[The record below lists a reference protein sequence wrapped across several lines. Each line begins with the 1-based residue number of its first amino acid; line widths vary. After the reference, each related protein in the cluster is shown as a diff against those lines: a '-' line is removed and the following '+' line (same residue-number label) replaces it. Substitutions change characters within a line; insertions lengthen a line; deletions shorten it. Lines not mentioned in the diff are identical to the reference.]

1 MTATSILVAG
11 RYRLVSELGRGGMG
25 VVWEAFDELLHRS
38 VAVKEVQF
46 PATLPEADRER
57 LAGRTLQEARAVA
70 KVDTPAAVRV
80 YDIVEQDARPWIVM
94 ELLRG
99 TTLSS
104 VVAERGGLP
113 EAEVARV
120 GLALVDALE
129 AAHAAG
135 VLHRDVKP
143 SNVLLAE
150 DGRVALTDFGIAT
163 VEGEAGEATTGVVL
177 GSPSYVAPERLS
189 GERPTAAADYWALGA
204 TLWTALEGR
213 PPYAGATPYAVL
225 SAVSTSE
232 PPGCTHCSPS
242 MRVLVHAL
250 MARDPLLRPSVD
262 AVRSALS
269 ELAEAP
275 DGQPEPVAPTEVMSA
290 AVLSEHF
297 DRTTVL
303 DARPADPSAPARPVP
318 RVVSPSRQ
326 PSRTP
331 QLIAAA
337 LVVVVLAGLAGLLL
351 AQHDG
356 SPSGTAAPKSSA
368 SPATSTRSTPS
379 VRASAPAGTAG
390 VPAGFHA
397 VSEDGWTVAVPDGW
411 TRSSASGGTRF
422 SDPAGG
428 RYFLVASRDPAGPS
442 AVGAWRDQEKSFRKS
457 HDGYERIR
465 LESISQPGAS
475 DAADWEFR
483 YSDGGARLHA
493 LDRARVVDGVGY
505 AVYVQSRDGQ
515 WEQSQ
520 PLFQQVQDSFRAG

>member
-1 MTATSILVAG
+1 MTATSTLVAG

-25 VVWEAFDELLHRS
+25 VVWEAFDELLRRS

-46 PATLPEADRER
+46 PAALPEADRER

-213 PPYAGATPYAVL
+213 PPFEGATPYAVL
-225 SAVSTSE
+225 SAVSSSE
-232 PPGCTHCSPS
+232 PPGCTRCSAP
-242 MRVLVHAL
+242 MRDLVRAL
-250 MARDPLLRPSVD
+250 MARDPLLRPPPD
-262 AVRSALS
+262 A
-269 ELAEAP
+269 
-275 DGQPEPVAPTEVMSA
+275 
-290 AVLSEHF
+290 
-297 DRTTVL
+297 
-303 DARPADPSAPARPVP
+303 
-318 RVVSPSRQ
+318 
-326 PSRTP
+326 
-331 QLIAAA
+331 
-337 LVVVVLAGLAGLLL
+337 
-351 AQHDG
+351 
-356 SPSGTAAPKSSA
+356 
-368 SPATSTRSTPS
+368 
-379 VRASAPAGTAG
+379 
-390 VPAGFHA
+390 
-397 VSEDGWTVAVPDGW
+397 
-411 TRSSASGGTRF
+411 
-422 SDPAGG
+422 
-428 RYFLVASRDPAGPS
+428 
-442 AVGAWRDQEKSFRKS
+442 
-457 HDGYERIR
+457 
-465 LESISQPGAS
+465 
-475 DAADWEFR
+475 
-483 YSDGGARLHA
+483 
-493 LDRARVVDGVGY
+493 
-505 AVYVQSRDGQ
+505 
-515 WEQSQ
+515 
-520 PLFQQVQDSFRAG
+520 